1 MRPNECDI
9 VIYVTIWFTFPTRWS
24 PGDYLMFSESDDWIF
39 MSDKKF
45 TVENFKENRL
55 DVRNINGHCTM

>member
-1 MRPNECDI
+1 MS
-9 VIYVTIWFTFPTRWS
+9 VIYVTIWFIISTRWS
-24 PGDYLMFSESDDWIF
+24 PGDYLMVSESNDWIF